1 MSTISKVALLNLAW
15 AEVQQHGHVLDT
27 TRQRLVAH
35 GVTSFELE
43 QYLNIV
49 GAN

>member
-1 MSTISKVALLNLAW
+1 MRAQLLSLAW
-15 AEVQQHGHVLDT
+15 AEVQQQGHVLDT
-27 TRQRLVAH
+27 TRQRLLAY
-35 GVTSFELE
+35 GVTSTQLE